1 MNLLKSWLTFKDAEE
16 KTSQNLDST
25 FKKQTLRVQL
35 EFYQHNLL
43 ALIVEGSHKRYKGE
57 ICQEFLKLEGGIFR
71 LSSYNN

>member
-1 MNLLKSWLTFKDAEE
+1 M
-16 KTSQNLDST
+16 LDPT

-35 EFYQHNLL
+35 EFCQHNLL
-43 ALIVEGSHKRYKGE
+43 TLIVEGSHKRYKGE